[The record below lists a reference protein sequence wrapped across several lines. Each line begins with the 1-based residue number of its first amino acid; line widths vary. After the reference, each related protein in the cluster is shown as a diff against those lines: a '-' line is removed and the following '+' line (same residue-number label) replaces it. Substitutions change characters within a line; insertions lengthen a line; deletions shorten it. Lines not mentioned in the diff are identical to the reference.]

1 MPPEQRRISRSERYK
16 RKIAGLSD
24 NVSSLIEIIETVAP
38 ELGPERQQEIQAAV
52 SAVTKHRKSE
62 PAI

>member
-1 MPPEQRRISRSERYK
+1 MSEPSKRISRSERYK

-52 SAVTKHRKSE
+52 SAVKKHKTSE
-62 PAI
+62 PTT